1 MADYPGTPIASPDSG
16 IGLQAAFEPDMDNTF
31 TNVSEFGSTREF
43 AISDGR
49 GKEIVFTANVV
60 WDEEELKKRVIVQ
73 QQGIYLGEVLCF
85 IKKSYFPN
93 PPRPDEILYHPVT
106 PFRRGWRIVMVE
118 DSEHVYQLYLDK
130 LIG

>member
-1 MADYPGTPIASPDSG
+1 
-16 IGLQAAFEPDMDNTF
+16 MDDTF
-31 TNVSEFGSTREF
+31 TNVLEFGSAREF
-43 AISDGR
+43 AISDGK
-49 GKEIVFTANVV
+49 GFGGEIVFTANVV

-93 PPRPDEILYHPVT
+93 PPRAEEIIYHPIT
-106 PFRRGWRIVMVE
+106 PFKKGWRIVMVE
-118 DSEHVYQLYLDK
+118 DTEHVYQLYLDK

>member
-1 MADYPGTPIASPDSG
+1 MANYPGDAPAVNY
-16 IGLQAAFEPDMDNTF
+16 GLQASFEPDMDNTF
-31 TNVSEFGSTREF
+31 TNTSEFGSTREF

-49 GKEIVFTANVV
+49 GGEVVFTANVV
-60 WDEEELKKRVIVQ
+60 WDEEELHKRVIVQ
-73 QQGIYLGEVLCF
+73 QQGISIGEVLCF

-93 PPRPDEILYHPVT
+93 PPRPDEIIYHPIT
-106 PFRRGWRIVMVE
+106 PFRRGWRIIMVE